1 MMKPIQITF
10 DERLLKQLDA
20 DPEVKRD
27 GRSMVLRRAAFEYL
41 RRKRRSSIAEAYRR
55 EYGKKGA
62 PEFDAWASEGSWPE
76 S

>member
-1 MMKPIQITF
+1 MKPIQVTF

-27 GRSMVLRRAAFEYL
+27 GRSLVLRRAAFEYL
-41 RRKRRSSIAEAYRR
+41 RRKRRSAIAEAYRR
-55 EYGKKGA
+55 AYGKKGT
-62 PEFDAWASEGSWPE
+62 PELAGWAEEGSWPE

>member
-1 MMKPIQITF
+1 MKPIQVTF

-27 GRSMVLRRAAFEYL
+27 GRSLVLRRAAYEYL
-41 RRKRRSSIAEAYRR
+41 RRKRRSAIADAYRR
-55 EYGKKGA
+55 AYGHGGA
-62 PEFDAWASEGSWPE
+62 RELEDWAAEGSWPE

>member
-1 MMKPIQITF
+1 MKPIQVTF

-27 GRSMVLRRAAFEYL
+27 GRSLVLRRAAYEYL
-41 RRKRRSSIAEAYRR
+41 RRKRRGAIAEAYRR
-55 EYGKKGA
+55 AYAKRGT
-62 PEFDAWASEGSWPE
+62 PELDDWADEGTWPE

>member
-1 MMKPIQITF
+1 MKPIQVTF

-27 GRSMVLRRAAFEYL
+27 GRSLVLRRAAFEHL
-41 RRKRRSSIAEAYRR
+41 RRKRRTAIAEACRR
-55 EYGKKGA
+55 ASANKGGSDF
-62 PEFDAWASEGSWPE
+62 EHWAGEGSWPR